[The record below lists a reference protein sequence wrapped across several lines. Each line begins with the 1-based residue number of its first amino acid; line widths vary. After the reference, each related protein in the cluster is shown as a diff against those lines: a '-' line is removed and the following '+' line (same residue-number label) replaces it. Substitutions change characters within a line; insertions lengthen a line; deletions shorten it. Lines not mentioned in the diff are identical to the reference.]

1 MRNLPPGDTT
11 TLPTDV
17 WLTTS
22 PAPTAGTFSF
32 GNEKHVAGSF
42 NMLVAPF
49 AGGYFVG
56 DYEGLAANG
65 DAFMPFFVQTNCAD
79 NSCTMNRTDVYT
91 GSF

>member
-1 MRNLPPGDTT
+1 
-11 TLPTDV
+11 V